1 MASSRAQLVAEIL
14 WELKRADKVADF
26 KRVAERAGF
35 SAGANGRAME
45 TCLKTIRRDWPHLQ
59 WWRAIP
65 IRDDGL
71 MEKDSEQ
78 VIKLQESGYE
88 VEVAEGSDEHVVVCE
103 IESHLMSWET
113 PVDSPV
119 GSAADDSL
127 DDDDDEQDND
137 DGDGDRHYS
146 SDGDSNDDD

>member
-14 WELKRADKVADF
+14 WELKRADKVANF
-26 KRVAERAGF
+26 RLVAERAGF

-71 MEKDSEQ
+71 LEKDSEQ
-78 VIKLQESGYE
+78 VVKLQECGYA
-88 VEVAEGSDEHVVVCE
+88 VEDAEGSEEHVVVSE
-103 IESHLMSWET
+103 IEAHTMSWEA
-113 PVDSPV
+113 PVEAPV
-119 GSAADDSL
+119 GSPIDESL
-127 DDDDDEQDND
+127 DDDDDESEENADSD
-137 DGDGDRHYS
+137 DSRAEKQEVEGEE
-146 SDGDSNDDD
+146 

>member
-14 WELKRADKVADF
+14 WELKRADKVANF
-26 KRVAERAGF
+26 RLVAERAGF

-71 MEKDSEQ
+71 LEKDSEQ
-78 VIKLQESGYE
+78 VVKLQECGYT
-88 VEVAEGSDEHVVVCE
+88 VEDAEGSQEHVVVCE
-103 IESHLMSWET
+103 IETHTMSWEA
-113 PVDSPV
+113 PVEAPV
-119 GSAADDSL
+119 GSPIDDAL
-127 DDDDDEQDND
+127 DDDDEEENDEN
-137 DGDGDRHYS
+137 GNRE
-146 SDGDSNDDD
+146 SNSEEKEE